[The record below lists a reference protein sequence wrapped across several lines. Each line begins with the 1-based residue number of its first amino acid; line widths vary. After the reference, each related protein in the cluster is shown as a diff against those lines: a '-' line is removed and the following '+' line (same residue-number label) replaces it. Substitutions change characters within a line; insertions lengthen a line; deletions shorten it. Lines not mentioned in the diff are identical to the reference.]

1 MSSVYITPIYSG
13 VFLKLDDGERQS
25 LLSRFGRLHPTAHL
39 HHLTIKFRP
48 HWDEV
53 RALPLG
59 QEVKLKV
66 IGQLDTDEVQV
77 FVIDPDSLPCECAN
91 EVPHI
96 TVTTASGVPPLYSND
111 ALKNNGWCEVDE
123 FFVTGHVGASLS
135 DGRIIH
141 TSPAIEEKNE

>member
-1 MSSVYITPIYSG
+1 
-13 VFLKLDDGERQS
+13 LDDGERQS

-48 HWDEV
+48 QWDEV

-96 TVTTASGVPPLYSND
+96 TVATARDVPPSYSNH
-111 ALKNNGWCEVDE
+111 ALKDGDWGEVDE